1 MRRFDG
7 LSTARAVCVCMSV
20 CLSVY
25 LPVSPKAHNR
35 PYLAMPPH
43 KGNEGA
49 KGLRSHGQP
58 CQRSLSAVQ

>member
-1 MRRFDG
+1 MAYRQRV
-7 LSTARAVCVCMSV
+7 RCVCACLYV
-20 CLSVY
+20 C
-25 LPVSPKAHNR
+25 LPVSLHAHGR

-43 KGNEGA
+43 QGNEGA